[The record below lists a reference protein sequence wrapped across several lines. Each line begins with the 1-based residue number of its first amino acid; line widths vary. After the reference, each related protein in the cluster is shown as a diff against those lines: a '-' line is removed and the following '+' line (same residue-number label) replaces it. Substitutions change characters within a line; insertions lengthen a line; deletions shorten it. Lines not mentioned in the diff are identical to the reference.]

1 MRGYVSINVPEDTKQ
16 KIINLRNEVL
26 GWKMKP
32 KEEVFIFEK
41 TSWWKSECKYDLR
54 IPDHLQ
60 VYFYYHVI
68 SPKYYY
74 FEVSERANRLGE
86 LYHLIIAGNP
96 VYLGDE
102 LAREY
107 NKLVGNIV

>member
-1 MRGYVSINVPEDTKQ
+1 MKGYVLINVPLSIKQ

-26 GWKMKP
+26 EWSNKP
-32 KEEVFIFEK
+32 KEEVITFEK
-41 TSWWKSECKYDLR
+41 TSWWKPEYKYTVQ

-60 VYFYYHVI
+60 VYFYDLVI

-74 FEVSERANRLGE
+74 FEVSERGERLGE

-107 NKLVGNIV
+107 NKLAGNIV